1 LLLYSPPPRGIVAQA
16 TVPFILAVK
25 CILSPMKRLATLLLI
40 LICLTSA
47 PAAPQQDDFA
57 MRFVGAWRLVS
68 IEGVPPGLPGN
79 LYDRPTGQIIY
90 SASGRVSA
98 QLVAKADRK
107 PFAAFNKGRLS
118 ATTEDKAAAFDS
130 YQAYYG
136 TYTVDAKAGTV
147 THHLEGSL
155 IPGREG
161 INNVR
166 WFEFRGDDRFL
177 LIPVEDG
184 KGGVL
189 ARKDAVYK
197 LLWERLK

>member
-1 LLLYSPPPRGIVAQA
+1 
-16 TVPFILAVK
+16 
-25 CILSPMKRLATLLLI
+25 MKRLATLLLI
-40 LICLTSA
+40 LFCLGAA
-47 PAAPQQDDFA
+47 PAAQQQDDLA
-57 MRFVGAWRLVS
+57 KRFVGAWRLVS

-79 LYDRPTGQIIY
+79 HYDRPTGLIIY
-90 SASGRVSA
+90 SASGHISA
-98 QLVAKADRK
+98 QLIAKADRK
-107 PFAAFNKGRLS
+107 PFAAFNKGRIS

-130 YQAYYG
+130 YVAYYG

-189 ARKDAVYK
+189 SRKDATYK
-197 LLWERLK
+197 LLWERIK

>member
-1 LLLYSPPPRGIVAQA
+1 MQLDSPPPRGIVAQA

-25 CILSPMKRLATLLLI
+25 CILRRMKRLATLLLI
-40 LICLTSA
+40 LICLASA
-47 PAAPQQDDFA
+47 PAAPQQDQLA
-57 MRFVGAWRLVS
+57 SRFVGAWRLVS

-90 SASGRVSA
+90 SASGRMSA

-107 PFAAFNKGRLS
+107 PFAAFNKGRVS

-136 TYTVDAKAGTV
+136 TYTVDAKAGTI

-166 WFEFRGDDRFL
+166 WFEFRGEDRFL
-177 LIPVEDG
+177 LIPIEDG

-189 ARKDAVYK
+189 ARKDATYK
-197 LLWERLK
+197 LLWERIK

>member
-1 LLLYSPPPRGIVAQA
+1 
-16 TVPFILAVK
+16 
-25 CILSPMKRLATLLLI
+25 MKRLTTFFLI
-40 LICLTSA
+40 LFCLSSA
-47 PAAPQQDDFA
+47 PAAPRQDELA
-57 MRFVGAWRLVS
+57 KRFVGAWRLVS
-68 IEGVPPGLPGN
+68 VEGVPPGLPGN
-79 LYDRPTGQIIY
+79 LYDRPTGLIIY

-107 PFAAFNKGRLS
+107 PFAAFNQGRVS

-130 YQAYYG
+130 YAAYYG
-136 TYTVDAKAGTV
+136 TYTVDAKAGTI

-161 INNVR
+161 IYNVR
-166 WFEFRGDDRFL
+166 WFEFRGDDGLL

-189 ARKDAVYK
+189 ARKDAAYK
-197 LLWERLK
+197 LLWERVK